1 MQQKVLDHE
10 GKMSVNNTTKI
21 RPFVIQTMVMKL
33 SESESLQY
41 LDDKGFKISRD
52 SFYRIKRNIQQ
63 SRFDRL
69 SLIAKSQ
76 FVDQHLERIDQLEL
90 INSEM
95 WTLYR
100 NEKDNFKKALILEK
114 IAELQTYISP
124 YYDASMYVM
133 QKQVESNKQNETEKD
148 NAIPSL

>member
-1 MQQKVLDHE
+1 
-10 GKMSVNNTTKI
+10 
-21 RPFVIQTMVMKL
+21 MKL
-33 SESESLQY
+33 SEKESMEY
-41 LDDKGFKISRD
+41 LHDKGFKISRD
-52 SFYRIKRNIQQ
+52 SFYRLKRSIQQ

-90 INSEM
+90 INQEM

-100 NEKDNFKKALILEK
+100 NEKDNFKRVLILEK

-124 YYDASMYVM
+124 YYDASRYILE
-133 QKQVESNKQNETEKD
+133 KSITKQNEQKKD
-148 NAIPSL
+148 NTLPVI

>member
-1 MQQKVLDHE
+1 MKLNRNA
-10 GKMSVNNTTKI
+10 SSRI
-21 RPFVIQTMVMKL
+21 LFIIQTMVMRL
-33 SESESLQY
+33 SEKESLNY
-41 LDDKGFKISRD
+41 LAERGFKVSVQHL
-52 SFYRIKRNIQQ
+52 YGLKKAIQQ

-95 WTLYR
+95 WAHYR
-100 NEKDNFKKALILEK
+100 NEKDNFKKAMILEK

-124 YYDASMYVM
+124 YYDASRYVM
-133 QKQVESNKQNETEKD
+133 EQSIKANETKQQD
-148 NAIPSL
+148 QSLSV

>member
-1 MQQKVLDHE
+1 M
-10 GKMSVNNTTKI
+10 
-21 RPFVIQTMVMKL
+21 RL
-33 SESESLQY
+33 SEKESMQY
-41 LDDKGFKISRD
+41 LYDRGFKISVQH
-52 SFYRIKRNIQQ
+52 FYRLKKSIQQ

-90 INSEM
+90 INQEM

-100 NEKDNFKKALILEK
+100 NEKDNFKKVLILEK

-124 YYDASMYVM
+124 YYDASRYILE
-133 QKQVESNKQNETEKD
+133 KSITKQNEHQKKD
-148 NAIPSL
+148 SPLSTV